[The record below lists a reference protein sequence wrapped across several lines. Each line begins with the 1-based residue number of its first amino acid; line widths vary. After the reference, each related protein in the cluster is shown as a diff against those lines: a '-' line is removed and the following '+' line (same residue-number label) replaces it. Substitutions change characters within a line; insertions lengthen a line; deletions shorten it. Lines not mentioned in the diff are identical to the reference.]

1 MTLLI
6 IICLLHGQT
15 SGNIR
20 FNREA
25 KIVSIFE
32 VRTCACLVI
41 EPLNELQVLYHFI
54 TIFPLSLACRSL
66 QVEFSTA
73 LKFSHEN

>member
-1 MTLLI
+1 MYLVVIYLFVLCT
-6 IICLLHGQT
+6 IC
-15 SGNIR
+15 

-41 EPLNELQVLYHFI
+41 EPLNELQVYHFI